1 MNGAMDLEE
10 FQLKESNKVPYIK
23 VENVGLYDL
32 ISLFLK
38 V

>member
-23 VENVGLYDL
+23 VESVGDGL
-32 ISLFLK
+32 I
-38 V
+38 